1 MKSSGWGGWKKY
13 LNVCAWLITNWRGQW
28 CHRCHSC
35 CHMGSCAVR
44 SFVPRDVSS
53 LMCDTRY
60 APSAMP
66 VIDDGLG
73 LRGAE
78 IERRWA
84 RKTGFW
90 MLGKIWMLGKWCGDW
105 CCAATW
111 SVTHDTSDGRRL
123 QSPRPPIK
131 PHQVGGRG
139 REVNNR
145 DKQKLLLWYCLLLRR
160 SGHGGWRLCVCN
172 GGELPH

>member
-1 MKSSGWGGWKKY
+1 
-13 LNVCAWLITNWRGQW
+13 
-28 CHRCHSC
+28 
-35 CHMGSCAVR
+35 MGSCAVR

-84 RKTGFW
+84 RKTDFECW
-90 MLGKIWMLGKWCGDW
+90 ARFECWANDAVID
-105 CCAATW
+105 A
-111 SVTHDTSDGRRL
+111 VPRL
-123 QSPRPPIK
+123 
-131 PHQVGGRG
+131 
-139 REVNNR
+139 EV
-145 DKQKLLLWYCLLLRR
+145 
-160 SGHGGWRLCVCN
+160 
-172 GGELPH
+172 